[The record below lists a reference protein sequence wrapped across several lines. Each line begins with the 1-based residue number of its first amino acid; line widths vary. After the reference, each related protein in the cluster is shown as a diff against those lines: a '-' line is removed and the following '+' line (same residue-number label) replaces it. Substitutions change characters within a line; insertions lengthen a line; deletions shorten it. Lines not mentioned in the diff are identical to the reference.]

1 MTVAAGMAHRR
12 FVALIAAPVLF
23 AACSG
28 APLPSDLDRAQALEA
43 ARDDAGALAAWRA
56 IRESCAQKGPRPHDD
71 CGLAA
76 TREAQL
82 EERLGR
88 FADAARDYE
97 ALPDRTVDPRKAARG
112 VARAAAIAADE
123 LHDEARAL
131 RVAWSCVAR
140 WPDEV
145 PADDALAL
153 AVRIEKRRDPAA
165 LLAKLDALTERLG
178 SDDLAD
184 NLLFD
189 AGEVALAAG
198 DEPGAI
204 ARWDL
209 LDQRFPRSPLRD
221 DANWRA
227 AAILRTRK
235 DPKGAI
241 ERLERILRTRRD
253 ALIVGSY
260 NSVWL
265 DDAQLELGRVWLDDL
280 HDPGHAE
287 EAFALLADDYPDST
301 LRDDGLFELARARLA
316 RHTPPSGADVTG
328 ACRALERLLEEIPD
342 GNRARAAKAE
352 RERLGCEKPAH

>member
-1 MTVAAGMAHRR
+1 VSVRAGWAAS
-12 FVALIAAPVLF
+12 ALAL

-28 APLPSDLDRAQALEA
+28 APLPSELDRAQALEA

-56 IRESCAQKGPRPHDD
+56 IRASCPEKGARPHDD

-88 FADAARDYE
+88 FADAARDFE
-97 ALPDRTVDPRKAARG
+97 LVADRSIDPRKAARG
-112 VARAAAIAADE
+112 LARAAAIAAGE
-123 LHDEARAL
+123 LHDEARAV
-131 RVAWSCVAR
+131 RDAWSCVER

-145 PADDALAL
+145 PADDALTL
-153 AVRIEKRRDPAA
+153 AVRIEKRRDPQA
-165 LLAKLDALTERLG
+165 LLTKLDALSERLTKE
-178 SDDLAD
+178 DIAD
-184 NLLFD
+184 NLLYD
-189 AGEVALAAG
+189 AGEVALGAG

-227 AAILRTRK
+227 AAILRARK
-235 DPKGAI
+235 DGKGAV

-265 DDAQLELGRVWLDDL
+265 DDAQLEIGRVWLDDL
-280 HDPGHAE
+280 HDPARAE
-287 EAFALLADDYPDST
+287 EAFALLADDYPEST

-316 RHTPPSGADVTG
+316 RHTPPTETDVSG
-328 ACRALERLLEEIPD
+328 ACRALDRLIEQFPD
-342 GNRARAAKAE
+342 GNRARAAKEE
-352 RERLGCEKPAH
+352 RARICSKPTL